1 MNQST
6 EARNAGILIIDG
18 SHNNIM
24 CGGGALIVTFDPQ
37 LVVAGVLIR
46 LGGVSTGPDICLF
59 W

>member
-6 EARNAGILIIDG
+6 EARNAGILITDG

-24 CGGGALIVTFDPQ
+24 CGGGALIVSFDPQ
-37 LVVAGVLIR
+37 LVVAVALIG
-46 LGGVSTGPDICLF
+46 LDGVSTGPDICLF

>member
-6 EARNAGILIIDG
+6 EAWNAGILIVG

-24 CGGGALIVTFDPQ
+24 CGGGASIVSFDPQ
-37 LVVAGVLIR
+37 LVVAVALIG
-46 LGGVSTGPDICLF
+46 LGGMSTGPDICLF